1 MLYRNIYCLFLLL
14 RYLVSAKEST
24 APVDHYWT
32 PLAGVGRIKLAYPE
46 KNIKKKCHKS
56 D

>member
-1 MLYRNIYCLFLLL
+1 MPINIIL
-14 RYLVSAKEST
+14 AEKEST